1 MEVVHLPGMA
11 LVDRPRLT
19 ATEHSGKHYRFVDLD
34 LCLRGDA
41 SSVPHILV
49 ESAEGP
55 LALAILVLMSS
66 SMTTVRESV
75 LPRYVN
81 LSTNLSLCTLTEM
94 LGST

>member
-19 ATEHSGKHYRFVDLD
+19 AIEHSGKHYRFVDLD

-49 ESAEGP
+49 ECVEGTTCHSDSGVD
-55 LALAILVLMSS
+55 LVVDDHCAGKC
-66 SMTTVRESV
+66 TAKTRELV
-75 LPRYVN
+75 H
-81 LSTNLSLCTLTEM
+81 
-94 LGST
+94 